1 MVDLHSSVFEPFVC
15 LIAYVVTIESDNYHA
30 LILIRPDPGVSLA
43 PKTLSDC
50 EPLSHTVHVVADKN
64 TLSHISMVMYDEI

>member
-15 LIAYVVTIESDNYHA
+15 LIANVVTIESDNYHA

-50 EPLSHTVHVVADKN
+50 EPLSHTCGGRQEYTKPYFNGYV
-64 TLSHISMVMYDEI
+64 